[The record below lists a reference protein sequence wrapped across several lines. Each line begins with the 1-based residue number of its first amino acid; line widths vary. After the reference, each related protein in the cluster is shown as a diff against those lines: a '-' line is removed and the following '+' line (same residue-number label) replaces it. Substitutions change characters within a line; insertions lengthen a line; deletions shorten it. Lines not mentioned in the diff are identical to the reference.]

1 MLTAT
6 KKTNTENIV
15 VKGILNAFEGCSGL
29 KINYDKTEIFPIR
42 YPASL
47 WPTLMDVFPGNYSSL
62 PGKYLGLPLHYR
74 NVKRTDLQ
82 PLIEKINNRLA
93 GWKGK
98 LLSKAGRE
106 TLVKSVLSAQPI
118 YHLTVFPPH
127 KWLLHSIDKMRRNF
141 LWKGNNP
148 EVCSGGHCLI
158 NWPTTCLPKSK
169 GGLGILDLERFARGL
184 RLRWLWLRWKSKDRA
199 WTAMKLPCDSTDE
212 DLFNASTMV
221 TVGNEKIAEFWK
233 SSWIHGQA
241 PKSIA
246 PSLFRKTK
254 RKNITVEKALTNNNW
269 IRLCFPC
276 SGEVELREFVS
287 LWQAIG
293 NMQELN
299 GLEDTITW
307 KWSADGQYSASSAY
321 NIQFSSNYSTMNLCP
336 IWKAMVEPRCRFFA
350 WTLLHKRIL
359 TADNLLKRGW
369 PCNPLCCL
377 CNSAPETILHLC
389 KDCSFS
395 REVWNK
401 VLSWA
406 NLPFLNGILGDTSL
420 YDWWTGLRSLCN
432 RQSRRCFDGLLIHF
446 WWILWLER
454 NNRIFQSQHRSV
466 NQVALAVIGY
476 C

>member
-1 MLTAT
+1 
-6 KKTNTENIV
+6 
-15 VKGILNAFEGCSGL
+15 
-29 KINYDKTEIFPIR
+29 
-42 YPASL
+42 
-47 WPTLMDVFPGNYSSL
+47 MDVFPGKYSSL
-62 PGKYLGLPLHYR
+62 PGKYLGLHLHYR

-106 TLVKSVLSAQPI
+106 TLVKSVLSAQPT
-118 YHLTVFPPH
+118 YHLTVFPPK

-148 EVCSGGHCLI
+148 EACSGGHCLI

-169 GGLGILDLERFARGL
+169 GGLGILDLDRFARGL
-184 RLRWLWLRWKSKDRA
+184 RLRWLWLRWKSKDRT

-221 TVGNEKIAEFWK
+221 TVGNGKIAEFWK

-254 RKNITVEKALTNNNW
+254 MKNITVEKALTNNNW

-307 KWSADGQYSASSAY
+307 RWAVQCKQCLQHPILIQLQYNESLPY
-321 NIQFSSNYSTMNLCP
+321 LEGYGGT
-336 IWKAMVEPRCRFFA
+336 
-350 WTLLHKRIL
+350 
-359 TADNLLKRGW
+359 
-369 PCNPLCCL
+369 
-377 CNSAPETILHLC
+377 
-389 KDCSFS
+389 
-395 REVWNK
+395 EV
-401 VLSWA
+401 
-406 NLPFLNGILGDTSL
+406 PFLCLDT
-420 YDWWTGLRSLCN
+420 TT
-432 RQSRRCFDGLLIHF
+432 
-446 WWILWLER
+446 
-454 NNRIFQSQHRSV
+454 
-466 NQVALAVIGY
+466 
-476 C
+476 